1 MKSVKTGALA
11 RAFVAAALTFAASF
25 APASRVAAQQQQAS
39 SAATAAAAV
48 PAGVERVT
56 SVEGITEYRLASNG
70 MRVLLF
76 PDPTKQTVTV
86 NVTYLVGSAHENYGE
101 TGMAHLLEH
110 LLFKGSKNHP
120 NLAQEMTEHGARRNG
135 TTWLDRTNYYET
147 MAATDENLRWALE
160 MEADRMVNSFVAE
173 KDLKTEFSVV
183 RNEMESGENDPFSV
197 LMERAVST
205 AYLWHNYG
213 NSTIGARS
221 DVENV
226 PIDRLQAF
234 YRQYYQP
241 DNAVLLVAGR
251 FDEAKTLALINSVF
265 SPIPRPAR
273 KLQKVYTVEPVQDGE
288 RSVTLRRV
296 GDVQLVGAVYHVPSG
311 SHEDFAALDVLAFV
325 LGDTPSGRLHKA
337 LVETKKASRV
347 FGFNFQMREPGIAM
361 YGAEVRQGDSLDAA
375 REAFIQTVESVGANP
390 PTKEE
395 VERARQAILK
405 NVELA
410 LNKSDV
416 VGLELSEWIA
426 QGDWRLF
433 FLHRD
438 RVRKVTPEDVQRAAA
453 RYLKPSNRTL
463 AQFVPTAQPDRAEIP
478 PVPDVA
484 AMLKDYK
491 GDAAIAMGEA
501 FDPAPANIETRTKRP
516 AALAS
521 PKLALLPK
529 KTRGATVVASMTFR
543 FGDEQSLKNR
553 AVAGELVT
561 DMLMRGTRTRTR
573 QQIQDELDR
582 LKARAFVSGGPTQ
595 ATLFIE
601 TARENLPAVMRLMAE
616 VLREPSFP
624 AAEFDQLKQEVLA
637 SFEQE
642 RSDPGAIAQ
651 RELLRHLNP
660 YPKGDPRHVMPLDEE
675 VAAIKATTV
684 EDVKKFYADFYG
696 ASDAQGAFVGDFDEA
711 EVARLTAE
719 LFGQWKSPRP
729 YARLVNVY
737 REVAAVNKSFETP
750 DKANANFFAGLNLNI
765 RDDDPDYPALVF
777 GNYLLGANSA
787 SRLRQRI
794 RDREGISYGV
804 GSGLNAS
811 ALDKAGTFT
820 SFAIYAPENVAR
832 LEAAYKEEL
841 ARALSE
847 GFTAEEVAK
856 GKSGYLQARQINRAQ
871 DNTLAGAL
879 AQYLF
884 INRTFQWDEEFER
897 KVAALTPEQIM
908 AAMRR
913 HIDPSKITIIKAG
926 DFAKKT
932 PAPKPTQ

>member
-1 MKSVKTGALA
+1 MKSVKTEALA
-11 RAFVAAALTFAASF
+11 RAFVAAMLVGSFAL
-25 APASRVAAQQQQAS
+25 APASRAAAQQAAS
-39 SAATAAAAV
+39 ASATTTVA

-56 SVEGITEYRLASNG
+56 SVEGLTEYRLANG

-135 TTWLDRTNYYET
+135 STWLDRTNYYET
-147 MAATDENLRWALE
+147 VAATDENLRWALE

-197 LMERAVST
+197 LLERAVST
-205 AYLWHNYG
+205 AFLWHNYG

-241 DNAVLLVAGR
+241 DNAILIIAGK
-251 FDEAKTLALINSVF
+251 FDEAKTLGWVNSIF
-265 SPIPRPAR
+265 SAIPRPTR
-273 KLQKVYTVEPVQDGE
+273 TLQKVYTVEPVQDGE

-311 SHEDFAALDVLAFV
+311 SHEDFAAIDILSFI
-325 LGDTPSGRLHKA
+325 LGDSPSGRLHKA

-347 FGFNFQMREPGIAM
+347 YGFNFQMREPAIAL

-375 REAFIQTVESVGANP
+375 RETFLQTVESVATNP
-390 PTKEE
+390 PTKDE

-405 NVELA
+405 NIELT
-410 LNKSDV
+410 LNKSDQ
-416 VGLELSEWIA
+416 VGLELSEWVA

-438 RVRKVTPEDVQRAAA
+438 RIRKVTPEDVQRVAN

-463 AQFVPTAQPDRAEIP
+463 AQFIPTAQPDRAEIP
-478 PVPDVA
+478 AVPDVA

-491 GDAAIAMGEA
+491 GDAAVALGEA
-501 FDPAPANIETRTKRP
+501 FDPAPSNIESRTKRGG
-516 AALAS
+516 AAAS

-543 FGDEQSLKNR
+543 FGDEKSLQNR
-553 AVAGELVT
+553 SIAGELVT
-561 DMLMRGTRTRTR
+561 DMLMRGTTTRSR

-595 ATLFIE
+595 AVLFVE
-601 TARENLPAVMRLMAE
+601 TVRENLPAVMRLMAE
-616 VLREPSFP
+616 VLRQPSFP
-624 AAEFDQLKQEVLA
+624 AAEFDQLKAEVLA
-637 SFEQE
+637 NFEQQ

-651 RELLRHLNP
+651 REMARHLNP
-660 YPKGDPRHVMPLDEE
+660 YPKGDPRHVMTIDEE
-675 VAAIKATTV
+675 VEAVKATTID
-684 EDVKKFYADFYG
+684 DVKKFYADFYG
-696 ASDAQGAFVGDFDEA
+696 ASDAHGSFVGDFDDA
-711 EVARLTAE
+711 EVARLNAE

-729 YARLVNVY
+729 YARLANVY
-737 REVAAVNKSFETP
+737 REVPAINKSYETP
-750 DKANANFFAGLNLNI
+750 DKANANFVAGLNLNV

-811 ALDKAGTFT
+811 ALDKWGTFT

-841 ARALSE
+841 GRALSE

-856 GKSGYLQARQINRAQ
+856 GKSGYLQNRQLNRSQ
-871 DNTLAGAL
+871 DNNLAGAL
-879 AQYLF
+879 SSYLF

-932 PAPKPTQ
+932 AAAPKPAQ